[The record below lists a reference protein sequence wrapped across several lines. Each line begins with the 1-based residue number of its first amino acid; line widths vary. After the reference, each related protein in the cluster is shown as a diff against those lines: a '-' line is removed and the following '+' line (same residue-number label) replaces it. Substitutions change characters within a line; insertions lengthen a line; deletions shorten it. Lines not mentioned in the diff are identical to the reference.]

1 MAKQIGCYADSIA
14 ANPNCPT
21 VANPAHITRYGVLEL
36 EYGWDQVWP
45 EQKR

>member
-21 VANPAHITRYGVLEL
+21 VANPAHITQYGVLEL